1 MKKALAVLIA
11 ALVGTAANA
20 QTKTLKMQS
29 SWPAGIAAQD
39 HFRIFADRLD
49 KISGGQVKVDVMA
62 AGQIVPAFEVLDA
75 ASKKV
80 IDGYH
85 SISYYWVNKNRAAVL
100 FAGPPGGPFG
110 MDHTDYLGWMWEGGG
125 HQLWIELYQSE
136 MKLALMPFSAHP

>member
-1 MKKALAVLIA
+1 MKLNTLVFIVAA
-11 ALVGTAANA
+11 ALGTSAQA
-20 QTKTLKMQS
+20 QTKVLKMQS

-62 AGQIVPAFEVLDA
+62 AGQIVPAFEVPDA

-85 SISYYWVNKNRAAVL
+85 SISY
-100 FAGPPGGPFG
+100 
-110 MDHTDYLGWMWEGGG
+110 
-125 HQLWIELYQSE
+125 
-136 MKLALMPFSAHP
+136 